1 MSREEALK
9 IAETLRAMA
18 DVAGGAD
25 YGDGKASGYREAA
38 EMIEEAI
45 AEAAR

>member
-1 MSREEALK
+1 MSEAAK
-9 IAETLRAMA
+9 
-18 DVAGGAD
+18 GSD